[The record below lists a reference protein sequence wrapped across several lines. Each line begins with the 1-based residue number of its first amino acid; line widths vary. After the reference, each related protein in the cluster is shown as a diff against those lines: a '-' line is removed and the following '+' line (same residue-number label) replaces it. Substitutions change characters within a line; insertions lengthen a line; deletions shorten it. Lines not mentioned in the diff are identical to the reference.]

1 MENAMRTLIIDDESP
16 ARQRLK
22 ELLAPYSET
31 FQLVGEAENGRKAL
45 ELIHKLNPD
54 LIFLD
59 IQMPGMTGFEL
70 IKRLDKIPTII
81 FCTAYDQYSL
91 DAFETNSIDYLV
103 KPVKA
108 ERLEKTIEKLKRFS
122 VKPNQNE
129 VLYLIEK
136 LNGQSKQQEMSSI
149 TIKKGNRL
157 MFVKLEDVSYFQAD
171 ERYVKIIDVQG
182 EENITEKSLKEL
194 EEKLPGSFMRIH
206 RSKIINKNIIREIQ
220 SYFNSRFVFILND
233 NKQSKHFSGRSF
245 QAQIKKWLDIK

>member
-1 MENAMRTLIIDDESP
+1 MQNAMRTLIIDDESP

-22 ELLAPYSET
+22 ELLTIYPDT

-45 ELIHKLNPD
+45 ELINKLDPD

-59 IQMPGMTGFEL
+59 IQMPGMTGFDL
-70 IKRLDKIPTII
+70 IKQLDKIPII
-81 FCTAYDQYSL
+81 VFCTAYDQYSL

-122 VKPNQNE
+122 VQSNQDE
-129 VLYLIEK
+129 LIRILEK
-136 LNGQSKQQEMSSI
+136 LNGQSEQQEMSSI

-157 MFVKLEDVSYFQAD
+157 IFIKLEDVSYFQAD
-171 ERYVKIIDVQG
+171 ERYVKVVTVQG
-182 EENITEKSLKEL
+182 DENITEKSLKEL

-206 RSKIINKNIIREIQ
+206 RSIIINKNLIREIQ
-220 SYFNSRFVFILND
+220 SYFNSKYVFILND
-233 NKQSKHFSGRSF
+233 NKKTKLFSGRSYHT
-245 QAQIKKWLDIK
+245 QIKKWLDVI

>member
-22 ELLAPYSET
+22 ELLTTYSDT

-45 ELIHKLNPD
+45 ELINKLDPD

-59 IQMPGMTGFEL
+59 IQMPGMTGFDL
-70 IKRLDKIPTII
+70 IRQLDKIPTIV

-122 VKPNQNE
+122 VKSNPNE
-129 VLYLIEK
+129 LMRILEK
-136 LNGQSKQQEMSSI
+136 LNGQSEQQEMSSI

-157 MFVKLEDVSYFQAD
+157 IFIKLEDVSYFQAD
-171 ERYVKIIDVQG
+171 ERYVKVVTVQG
-182 EENITEKSLKEL
+182 DENISEKSLKEL
-194 EEKLPGSFMRIH
+194 EERLPGSFMRIH
-206 RSKIINKNIIREIQ
+206 RSIIINKNLIREIQ
-220 SYFNSRFVFILND
+220 SYFNSKYVFILND
-233 NKQSKHFSGRSF
+233 NKKTKLFSSRSYHT
-245 QAQIKKWLDIK
+245 QIKKWLDIK